1 MVAVTNAPHIL
12 ANPIPGLDIRGTA
25 MAFASILAV
34 VVLFFIAITLLQT
47 FFTVQQQSCAI
58 IEQFGRYVRTAGPGL
73 NIKIPFIENVAQ
85 RVSLRVQQLLV
96 EIETKT
102 ADNVFVKVL
111 VAVQYRVAA
120 GSESVSYYQLS
131 NHEEQIR
138 SYVLDVVRAKVPRMN
153 LDEVFEKKDD
163 IGMAVKTELDAS
175 MKIYGFEIPNALVTD
190 VNPADNV
197 KAAMN
202 EIQTQQRLQVAAAAK
217 GEANKI
223 LVVKAAE
230 AEAESKRLQ
239 GEGIAKQRRAIVD
252 GLRESITAFKAEVGS
267 VSEHEV
273 LNLVLLTQYFDTMKE
288 IGVSSGSKVILLP
301 HSPEGMSDVSTQLRN
316 AIITGNEARTEK

>member
-1 MVAVTNAPHIL
+1 MGLFADF
-12 ANPIPGLDIRGTA
+12 PG
-25 MAFASILAV
+25 SILIV
-34 VVLFFIAITLLQT
+34 IVLFLIVIALLQT

-58 IEQFGRYVRTAGPGL
+58 VEQFGRYVRTARPGL
-73 NIKIPFIENVAQ
+73 NVKIPFMEYVAQ

-111 VAVQYRVAA
+111 VAIQYRVAS

-163 IGMAVKTELDAS
+163 IGTAVKTELDAA
-175 MKIYGFEIPNALVTD
+175 MKVYGFEIPSALVTD

-202 EIQTQQRLQVAAAAK
+202 EINTQQRLQVAANAK

-301 HSPEGMSDVSTQLRN
+301 HSPEGMSDVSAQLRN
-316 AIITGNEARTEK
+316 AILTANEASDAGKK

>member
-1 MVAVTNAPHIL
+1 
-12 ANPIPGLDIRGTA
+12 
-25 MAFASILAV
+25 MAIASIFAV
-34 VVLFFIAITLLQT
+34 VVLFFLMIALLQT

-111 VAVQYRVAA
+111 VAVQFRVAA

-316 AIITGNEARTEK
+316 AIITGNEAAEKK

>member
-1 MVAVTNAPHIL
+1 MEALYMIL
-12 ANPIPGLDIRGTA
+12 MGLLIFFG
-25 MAFASILAV
+25 L
-34 VVLFFIAITLLQT
+34 VVLLGT
-47 FFTVQQQSCAI
+47 FFTVKQQSCAI
-58 IEQFGRYVRTAGPGL
+58 VERFGKYVRTARPGL
-73 NIKIPFIENVAQ
+73 NIKLPIIDRIAD
-85 RVSLRVQQLLV
+85 RVSLRVQQLMV
-96 EIETKT
+96 EVETKT
-102 ADNVFVKVL
+102 QDNVFVKL
-111 VAVQYRVAA
+111 SVAVQFRVLQ
-120 GSESVSYYQLS
+120 GSEANSYYALQEP
-131 NHEEQIR
+131 EEQIK

-163 IGMAVKTELDAS
+163 IGTAVKSELDAS

-223 LVVKAAE
+223 LVVKNAE

-252 GLRESITAFKAEVGS
+252 GLRESIAAFTEAVGG
-267 VSEHEV
+267 VSEREV
-273 LNLVLLTQYFDTMKE
+273 LNLVLLTQYFDTLKE
-288 IGVSSGSKVILLP
+288 IGVSAGSKVILTP
-301 HSPEGMSDVSTQLRN
+301 HAPGGMSDLTQQLSA
-316 AIITGNEARTEK
+316 AIITGQEAANTEPPKAMATSAASSAGSVPSSSRP